1 MDWSNPAGAA
11 VAGAMG
17 LIGSALN
24 YKYQS
29 KLQDKQNQFNLDMWN
44 LQNEYNSPQAQMK
57 RYEEAGLNPALIY
70 SQGNP
75 GNAASA
81 PVQGVPEAPELSQ
94 DMRELGQAFNI
105 EGLKTAIAN
114 RKKAQAEARQ
124 ATAVAEDVESDND
137 ALRRLYWDY
146 SFDPRTGQF
155 VYDGGIASMSD
166 GSVESKPII
175 KDGGM
180 ARAKAMRILAD
191 NYRTNSL
198 LVPRANLI
206 GTQGKLNT
214 YRTNLLAPQIR
225 MANFNATPW
234 RMSTNFW
241 VGNVKNGV
249 QALSGFIPKFSF
261 KKNL

>member
-1 MDWSNPAGAA
+1 MDWSNPVGAA
-11 VAGAMG
+11 FSGAMG
-17 LIGSALN
+17 IIGSALN

-29 KLQDKQNQFNLDMWN
+29 KLQEKQNEYNLNMWN

-75 GNAASA
+75 GNATSA
-81 PVQGVPEAPELSQ
+81 PVQGVPDAPDFSR

-124 ATAVAEDVESDND
+124 ALAVAEDAESDND

-146 SFDPRTGQF
+146 SFDPTTGQF
-155 VYDGGIASMSD
+155 VYDGGVYRQSN
-166 GSVESKPII
+166 GNVESKPII

-180 ARAKAMRILAD
+180 ARAKAMRILSD
-191 NYRTNSL
+191 NYRTNAL

-206 GTQGKLNT
+206 GTQGRLNVQ
-214 YRTNLLAPQIR
+214 RTNLLAPQIR

-234 RMSTNFW
+234 RMKTNFW

-249 QALSGFIPKFSF
+249 QALSGLVPMLPF
-261 KKNL
+261 

>member
-1 MDWSNPAGAA
+1 MDWSNPVGSAIS
-11 VAGAMG
+11 GAMG
-17 LIGSALN
+17 LIGSAIN

-29 KLQDKQNQFNLDMWN
+29 QLQDKQNQFNLDMWN

-57 RYEEAGLNPALIY
+57 RFEEAGLNPALIY

-81 PVQGVPEAPELSQ
+81 PVQGVPEAPEISKDL
-94 DMRELGQAFNI
+94 RELGQAFNI

-124 ATAVAEDVESDND
+124 ATAAAEDAESSNK
-137 ALRRLYWDY
+137 ALEELEWNYI
-146 SFDPRTGQF
+146 FNPQTGQF
-155 VYDGGIASMSD
+155 VSRPPETERDVYP
-166 GSVESKPII
+166 SVYS
-175 KDGGM
+175 M
-180 ARAKAMRILAD
+180 ARAKAMRILSD
-191 NYRTNSL
+191 NYRTNAL

-234 RMSTNFW
+234 RMKTNFW
-241 VGNVKNGV
+241 LGNIKTGV
-249 QALSGFIPKFSF
+249 QSLGTFLPYFF
-261 KKNL
+261 

>member
-1 MDWSNPAGAA
+1 MDWSNP
-11 VAGAMG
+11 
-17 LIGSALN
+17 IGSAISGGMGLLGSYLN
-24 YKYQS
+24 YKYQD
-29 KLQDKQNQFNLDMWN
+29 KLQTKQNQFNLDMWN

-75 GNAASA
+75 GNSTSA
-81 PVQGVPEAPELSQ
+81 PVQGVPNAPELSR
-94 DMRELGQAFNI
+94 DLRDLGQAFNI

-124 ATAVAEDVESDND
+124 ATAAAEDAESDND

-146 SFDPRTGQF
+146 SFDPTTGQF
-155 VYDGGIASMSD
+155 KYDGGVAHYSD
-166 GSVESKPII
+166 GSVESKWILQ
-175 KDGGM
+175 DGGM

-206 GTQGKLNT
+206 GTQGRLNT
-214 YRTNLLAPQIR
+214 QRLNLLAPQIR
-225 MANFNATPW
+225 MAEFNATPW
-234 RMSTNFW
+234 RMKTNFW

-249 QALSGFIPKFSF
+249 QAIAPIFGY
-261 KKNL
+261 

>member
-1 MDWSNPAGAA
+1 MDWSNPVGSAISGS
-11 VAGAMG
+11 MG
-17 LIGSALN
+17 LIGSAIN
-24 YKYQS
+24 YNYQS

-81 PVQGVPEAPELSQ
+81 PVQGVPDAPELSH

-114 RKKAQAEARQ
+114 RKKAENEADITKSEAENAR
-124 ATAVAEDVESDND
+124 TESERNKDKYEAEVMFGNNYVLNP
-137 ALRRLYWDY
+137 A
-146 SFDPRTGQF
+146 TGQF
-155 VYDGGIASMSD
+155 VFAPRSGGEKIS
-166 GSVESKPII
+166 
-175 KDGGM
+175 
-180 ARAKAMRILAD
+180 ARASSWYYLNRLLAD

-206 GTQGKLNT
+206 GSQSKLNT
-214 YRTNLLAPQIR
+214 QRFKYLVPQTAI
-225 MANFNATPW
+225 ANFNAEPW
-234 RMSTNFW
+234 RLNTNFII
-241 VGNVKNGV
+241 GNVKNGA
-249 QALSGFIPKFSF
+249 QALSALVPMFPF
-261 KKNL
+261 

>member
-1 MDWSNPAGAA
+1 MDWSNPFGSA
-11 VAGAMG
+11 VSGGMG
-17 LIGSALN
+17 LLGSYLN
-24 YKYQS
+24 YKYNS
-29 KLQDKQNQFNLDMWN
+29 KLQDKQNQFNLQMWN

-75 GNAASA
+75 GNATSA
-81 PVQGVPEAPELSQ
+81 PVQGVPEAPEISK

-105 EGLKTAIAN
+105 EGLKIAIAN

-124 ATAVAEDVESDND
+124 AKAAAEDAESDND

-155 VYDGGIASMSD
+155 VYDGGIARQSD
-166 GSVESKPII
+166 GHVESKAITP
-175 KDGGM
+175 DGGM
-180 ARAKAMRILAD
+180 ARAKAMRILSD

-206 GTQGKLNT
+206 GTQGLLNT
-214 YRTNLLAPQIR
+214 QRYNLLAPQIR

-234 RMSTNFW
+234 RMKTNFW

-249 QALSGFIPKFSF
+249 QAIAPIF
-261 KKNL
+261 NY